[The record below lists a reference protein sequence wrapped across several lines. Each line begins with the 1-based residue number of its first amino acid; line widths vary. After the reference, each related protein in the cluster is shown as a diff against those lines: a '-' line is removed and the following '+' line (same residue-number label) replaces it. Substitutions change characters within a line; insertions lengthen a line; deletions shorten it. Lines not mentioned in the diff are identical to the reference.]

1 MKNFFKELFEYNL
14 TANEN
19 YLLFLLENETRLS
32 EKTVK
37 LINHILNAHQ
47 IWNNRI
53 EHQEASYMVW
63 EIHKFADLSLI
74 DKINHEL
81 SLEIIAKHGFEKI
94 IAYHNSQGL
103 SLENSVRDILFHV
116 INHSNYHRAQIASEL
131 VALGLKP
138 PISDY
143 IFYKRFKWLTKSFIL
158 DKWN

>member
-1 MKNFFKELFEYNL
+1 MKNFFKELFAYNL

-19 YLLFLLENETRLS
+19 YLQFLLENETQLS

-53 EHQEASYMVW
+53 ENKEAPFMVW

-74 DKINHEL
+74 DKINHER
-81 SLEIIAKHGFEKI
+81 SNEICNDVSFEKVI
-94 IAYHNSQGL
+94 SYKNTKGL

-116 INHSNYHRAQIASEL
+116 VNHSNYHRAQIASEL
-131 VALGLKP
+131 VNTGLKP
-138 PISDY
+138 PVSDY
-143 IFYKRFKWLTKSFIL
+143 IFYKRA
-158 DKWN
+158 